1 MAETLLPIRG
11 DHITLG
17 NLLKVVGI
25 VSTGGEVKDFLADQS
40 IAINGEQDNRRGRKI
55 FPGDLVSLPG
65 ETLIRVTSGE

>member
-40 IAINGEQDNRRGRKI
+40 VPINGERDKRRGRKI